1 MNQAAHVFNKHAQ
14 LYHEKFGD
22 VSRYA
27 EGLDMFCG
35 KLKDDAKVLD
45 IACGPGNI
53 SRYLLNQKPGLN
65 VLGTDLAP
73 AMIEIAREINPEAK
87 FEVMDSRHI
96 QKTEPEYNAIVCA
109 FLLPYLSPDEACQL
123 FKDMAAILSIGGV
136 LYISTMIENEDN
148 VSGIRVSSKGDALF
162 MHYHKRD
169 FIEKELEANGYSV
182 LYDTVIEYPGPDD
195 KKTSDLIVIA
205 EKGQSA
211 L

>member
-1 MNQAAHVFNKHAQ
+1 MNQAAHVFNKHAR

-22 VSRYA
+22 VSLYA
-27 EGLDMFCG
+27 RELDLFCG
-35 KLKDDAKVLD
+35 RLRDNATVLD

-96 QKTEPEYNAIVCA
+96 VKTEPEYSALVCA

-162 MHYHKRD
+162 QHYHK
-169 FIEKELEANGYSV
+169 KEFVEGELMASGYSIS
-182 LYDTVIEYPGPDD
+182 YNKVIEYPAPDG
-195 KKTSDLIVIA
+195 KKTSDLVIIA
-205 EKGQSA
+205 ERG
-211 L
+211 